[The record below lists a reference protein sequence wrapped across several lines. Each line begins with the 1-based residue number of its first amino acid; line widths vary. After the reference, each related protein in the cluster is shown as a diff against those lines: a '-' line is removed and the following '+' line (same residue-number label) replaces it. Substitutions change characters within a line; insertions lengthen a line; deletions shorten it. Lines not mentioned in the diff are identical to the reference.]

1 MTISLIKGQK
11 ADLTKNNP
19 NLNNVIVGMGW
30 LNANSSLEV
39 DFSAFL
45 LAQNS
50 KVTKDED
57 LIFYG
62 NPTGPNQS
70 ITVLSNNKQVYSGV
84 ADQAQLAVSLKN
96 VPPHYERIA
105 FALTIYDG
113 EKRGQ
118 NFSQLDDTYIRIVDP
133 ANGLEIIRFNI
144 GKSFTVE
151 TAIIVGELY
160 KYNGEWKFNALGSGY
175 SGGLAALC
183 GSFGIEVKDSP
194 SNQPSP
200 APTPTPAPAP
210 TPATPPP
217 APTPAPSPAQ
227 PPSLSKIELKKRG
240 DVINLEKKSGELGE
254 ILVNLNWNQR
264 KQKGFFGSK
273 GVDLDLGC
281 LFELKDGRKSVIQ
294 ALGESFGSLNRLPY
308 IALDGDDRTGDV
320 ATGENL
326 RINGRYVSEIEKVLV
341 FAFIYEGVTNWSEAD
356 GVVTIKQQGGPD
368 IVVRLDEHNNRKG
381 MCAIAMIRNVN
392 NQTFSVERIV
402 EYFSGH
408 LELDRAF
415 NWGMRWTQGS
425 K

>member
-19 NLNNVIVGMGW
+19 SLNDVIIGMGW
-30 LNANSSLEV
+30 RGANSSLEV

-70 ITVLSNNKQVYSGV
+70 ISVLSNNKQVYSGV

-96 VPPHYERIA
+96 VPPHYDRIP

-160 KYNGEWKFNALGSGY
+160 RYNGEWKFNALGSGY

-183 GSFGIEVKDSP
+183 SSFGIEVKESP

-200 APTPTPAPAP
+200 APIPA
-210 TPATPPP
+210 PATPPP
-217 APTPAPSPAQ
+217 APTPAPPSAQ
-227 PPSLSKIELKKRG
+227 PPSLAKIELKKRG
-240 DVINLEKKSGELGE
+240 DVINLEKKSGDLGE
-254 ILVNLNWNQR
+254 ILINLNWNQR

-320 ATGENL
+320 STGENL

-392 NQTFSVERIV
+392 NQTFSIERIV

-415 NWGMRWTQGS
+415 NWGMQWTEGS